1 MSCQGDLK
9 TKRFSITSILTPAA
23 SVAIADSLE
32 DSDRLLCSSTKIMVC
47 LEDGDCFETCPW
59 EVNVP
64 QFVVIDTRKM
74 TLSTTKASDENRSS
88 PIRTLQRDGGR
99 IFLQGIEAGRA
110 FSYVID
116 ETIRQIHLLT

>member
-1 MSCQGDLK
+1 
-9 TKRFSITSILTPAA
+9 
-23 SVAIADSLE
+23 
-32 DSDRLLCSSTKIMVC
+32 MVC